1 MAKINPNIAEGQI
14 IKPFTHFDKGQCPK
28 CSGSIVILE
37 SEISSMV
44 LNDGGLPI
52 DYTVERYMAKGV
64 CTTCNRTWPVL
75 KHGMEFEVVSNP
87 VLKNKLDRIFGV
99 SYEEDIEPDSD
110 NPFKKG
116 FVPHE

>member
-1 MAKINPNIAEGQI
+1 MAKINPNIARGQI
-14 IKPFTHFDKGQCPK
+14 IQPFTHFDKGQCPK

-52 DYTVERYMAKGV
+52 DYNVERYIAKGV
-64 CTTCNRTWPVL
+64 CSNCNRTWPVI

-87 VLKNKLDRIFGV
+87 AFKEKLDRIFGV
-99 SYEEDIEPDSD
+99 SYEEDDEPASD
-110 NPFKKG
+110 NPFRKG
-116 FVPHE
+116 